1 VIGQGPPSWMGW
13 VGMALVGVGIAVGLA
28 IVLASP
34 ASGLRMRWATY
45 EADLEKEVRFLLY
58 KTTGARIARMQLA
71 VVIGLVLCGVLLEDA
86 IFLFLLPLA
95 VVGPKMILT
104 KRHEERVLKLEQQL
118 DSWLL
123 ILANSLKATPSL
135 GEALGSSAKLMRAPI
150 SEEVDIALKE
160 ITLGTPI
167 DQAILGMSTRI
178 GSLTVSGALATL
190 LVGRQTGGDLPAIL
204 EQSALTL
211 REMSRLEGVVRTKTA
226 EGKAQAYVLGAIP
239 FVLVGAIHLVDEHWL
254 PPLFETGLG
263 LAILSVALTL
273 WVAAIF
279 RARRILTVDV

>member
-1 VIGQGPPSWMGW
+1 MLGQGPPAWMGW
-13 VGMALVGVGIAVGLA
+13 VGYALVGVGVAVSLA
-28 IVLASP
+28 IVLSSP
-34 ASGLRMRWATY
+34 NSGVRLFWKKY
-45 EADLEKEVRFLLY
+45 EGELEKEVRFLLY

-71 VVIGLVLCGVLLEDA
+71 AVIGLLLSGILLEEVLLL
-86 IFLFLLPLA
+86 IFVPVA
-95 VVGPKMILT
+95 VIGPKVILN

-150 SEEVDIALKE
+150 SEEVDLALKE

-190 LVGRQTGGDLPAIL
+190 LVGRQTGGDLPFIL
-204 EQSALTL
+204 EQSAQTL

-226 EGKAQAYVLGAIP
+226 EGKAQAYVLGGIP
-239 FVLVGAIHLVDEHWL
+239 FVLIAAIHLVDEHWL
-254 PPLFETGLG
+254 PPLFETSLG
-263 LAILSVALTL
+263 LAILAVALSL

-279 RARRILTVDV
+279 LARRILTVDV